1 MCVISKSD
9 ILQTLEDIDIGSLSN
24 LDSQELDNIIEQIL
38 LPLQEMHHDIN
49 IPDTYQQIWNVLQ
62 EYNNTEDTDDDNDTD
77 DDYTDDDNDIS
88 DNLITNINCMEQ
100 NGKTYTS
107 LSSLENELHKALI
120 DIKDYKL
127 NILREQVKYL
137 KTVLQ
142 PEQRSAA
149 WFEMRKHMCTASD
162 IAAII
167 GKCKYRKPVEIVLKK
182 CGYGKFTG
190 NKATRHGQCFED
202 VATAIYM
209 SRRNVEILEFGLIP
223 HPTISI
229 LGASPDGISTD
240 GVMLEIKCPYSRKI
254 NGNVMDPKTYGYWI
268 QMQIQLEVC
277 NLEECDFLECEIE
290 KYKCYEDYENDKYD
304 EESTIILNI
313 LPKNETTL
321 NKNYVKVPN
330 DRRSSNGLEKGML
343 GKIYNKVEKICTYL
357 YPPFDL
363 TTDEQILWIKKY
375 VDKLDKTKFDTFG
388 KIYWKLNISSVVS
401 VPRDKQWFAE
411 IKPILYKFW
420 EEVERRRI
428 IGCED
433 ILPKKRKVKKVNLN
447 FYTSP
452 PKNCLMSLTS
462 EEEDS
467 DDDTR
472 QKPKKCLMNL
482 TSDEEED
489 GDTEI
494 IQI

>member
-9 ILQTLEDIDIGSLSN
+9 ILQTLEDINISNLSN
-24 LDSQELDNIIEQIL
+24 LIPQELDNIIEQIL
-38 LPLQEMHHDIN
+38 LPLQEMYDNIN

-62 EYNNTEDTDDDNDTD
+62 EYNNDTDDTDDDN
-77 DDYTDDDNDIS
+77 NIS
-88 DNLITNINCMEQ
+88 YNMEQ

-137 KTVLQ
+137 QTVLQ
-142 PEQRSAA
+142 PEQRSTA

-167 GKCKYRKPVEIVLKK
+167 GKCKYRKPLDIILKK
-182 CGYGKFTG
+182 CGHGKFTG

-240 GVMLEIKCPYSRKI
+240 GVMLEIKCPFSRKI

-290 KYKCYEDYENDKYD
+290 QYK
-304 EESTIILNI
+304 
-313 LPKNETTL
+313 
-321 NKNYVKVPN
+321 
-330 DRRSSNGLEKGML
+330 
-343 GKIYNKVEKICTYL
+343 
-357 YPPFDL
+357 
-363 TTDEQILWIKKY
+363 
-375 VDKLDKTKFDTFG
+375 
-388 KIYWKLNISSVVS
+388 
-401 VPRDKQWFAE
+401 
-411 IKPILYKFW
+411 
-420 EEVERRRI
+420 
-428 IGCED
+428 
-433 ILPKKRKVKKVNLN
+433 
-447 FYTSP
+447 
-452 PKNCLMSLTS
+452 
-462 EEEDS
+462 
-467 DDDTR
+467 
-472 QKPKKCLMNL
+472 
-482 TSDEEED
+482 
-489 GDTEI
+489 
-494 IQI
+494 